1 MVNSSSDDVG
11 RPAPHHLITSATRVP
26 PPLIQALEPIL
37 AKTVLTYGTFDLFHV
52 GHLNILKR
60 LKEKGDRLIVG
71 VSTDEFNAVKGKKPI
86 VPFEQRLEIVQAIQ
100 YVDMAIPEDNWDQKR
115 LDIAKYDVDVFGIG
129 EDWKGKFDD
138 LGDKVEVIYLPR
150 TTGIST
156 TELKRVLSAFDERHV
171 AKLKDTLDS
180 LSQIVKELS

>member
-1 MVNSSSDDVG
+1 MS
-11 RPAPHHLITSATRVP
+11 
-26 PPLIQALEPIL
+26 
-37 AKTVLTYGTFDLFHV
+37 KTVLTYGTFDLFHI

-86 VPFEQRLEIVQAIQ
+86 VPFEQRIEIVRAIR
-100 YVDMAIPEDNWDQKR
+100 YVDAAIPEEDWAQKR
-115 LDIAKYDVDVFGIG
+115 LDISRYGVDVFGIG

-138 LGDKVEVIYLPR
+138 LHDEVEVVYLPR
-150 TTGIST
+150 TSGVST
-156 TELKRVLSAFDERHV
+156 TEMKRVLSEFDERHV
-171 AKLKDTLDS
+171 ESLKSTLDT